1 MNLAI
6 SLSLT
11 NLEGNSNFVVTFD
24 ATINGDPIYQEN
36 PMIASFDL
44 FVGNPPS
51 GIPFGIAVLL
61 YGLPTATIVPI
72 GLAIYHRYGKKST
85 K

>member
-1 MNLAI
+1 
-6 SLSLT
+6 
-11 NLEGNSNFVVTFD
+11 
-24 ATINGDPIYQEN
+24 
-36 PMIASFDL
+36 MIASFDL

-51 GIPFGIAVLL
+51 GIPFGRAVLL